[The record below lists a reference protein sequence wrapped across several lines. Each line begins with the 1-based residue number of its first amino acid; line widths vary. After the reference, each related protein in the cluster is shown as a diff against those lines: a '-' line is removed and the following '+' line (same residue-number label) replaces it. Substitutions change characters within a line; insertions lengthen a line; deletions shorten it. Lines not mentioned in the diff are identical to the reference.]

1 MNNIDKVILLAEYY
15 NVDVTNFKESY
26 HLATSEGETMKKLE
40 ENINE
45 AQKYNNARV
54 HKLLEEYTQ
63 VIDTKVETFEDELI
77 YNAKLNYLCS
87 ISYEQFYLNPFEI
100 GANETKTKSIGE
112 LILKYD
118 GRYVSFNDIILDSTH
133 SFRYKSQAI
142 KKQINIYHEE
152 MTTLLAKPIKQIKN
166 YKIKSENMVK
176 HSRISSF
183 FFSLFFVLFNIF
195 LVFLLTFN
203 GETFKSA
210 QVIDFNNLFS
220 YAYYLPFVCIIL
232 YDFAFVISDCLKK
245 IDQENYYFAKR
256 YLEFGKKHVYN
267 SLSTQ
272 AAKLNNYIKDACK
285 NHKILEND
293 IKLFSKIGGDKLD
306 LYGLM
311 NAKHINDKM
320 YYRFAFAIR
329 YISFTLSLLASIFSI
344 VMFTLNHYGLLGN
357 ISWVNINSLY

>member
-1 MNNIDKVILLAEYY
+1 
-15 NVDVTNFKESY
+15 
-26 HLATSEGETMKKLE
+26 
-40 ENINE
+40 
-45 AQKYNNARV
+45 
-54 HKLLEEYTQ
+54 
-63 VIDTKVETFEDELI
+63 
-77 YNAKLNYLCS
+77 
-87 ISYEQFYLNPFEI
+87 
-100 GANETKTKSIGE
+100 
-112 LILKYD
+112 
-118 GRYVSFNDIILDSTH
+118 
-133 SFRYKSQAI
+133 
-142 KKQINIYHEE
+142 
-152 MTTLLAKPIKQIKN
+152 
-166 YKIKSENMVK
+166 
-176 HSRISSF
+176 
-183 FFSLFFVLFNIF
+183 VLFNIF

-357 ISWVNINSLY
+357 IS